1 MPTFSPTRH
10 ITPPIG
16 YLFKFLNK
24 TVDPFARGCDNKRA
38 MVNKNPEIRIE
49 GSGATAARGF
59 LAAGVACG
67 VRYEGRRD
75 LGLLYAEGA
84 GSAAAVVLTTN
95 VVKAAPL
102 LVTREAV
109 EGGNVRAVVVNSGV
123 ANAATGERGLEDA
136 CRMQTLVAAELGLEP
151 EEVAVASTGVIGEHL
166 PMDRVESGIK
176 EAAAS
181 LSSDGSSFAEAILTT
196 DTRTKEAVATVEVG
210 GEVVTVGGVAKG
222 SGMIHP
228 NMATMLAF
236 VTTDAAVEEECL
248 QNALNGAAERTFNRI
263 TVDGDTS
270 PNDMVLLMANGAAVN
285 EPLTQSSTD
294 YPAFEEAVEAVMRE
308 LAREIARDGEGAT
321 KLVEVVVEGAGD
333 EPSAAKL
340 AKAVAGSN
348 LCKAAVY
355 GEDANWGR
363 VLNAMGYSGVPFDP
377 GSVDLYFGP
386 VKVFAKGKPVP
397 HDPTEANATLAGD
410 EVSVTAR
417 LREGTASAT
426 IWGCDLTEEYV
437 RINGSYR
444 S

>member
-1 MPTFSPTRH
+1 MGFS
-10 ITPPIG
+10 
-16 YLFKFLNK
+16 
-24 TVDPFARGCDNKRA
+24 
-38 MVNKNPEIRIE
+38 
-49 GSGATAARGF
+49 
-59 LAAGVACG
+59 AAGVACG

-75 LGLLYAEGA
+75 LGLLFSNEG
-84 GSAAAVVLTTN
+84 GSTASVALTKN
-95 VVKAAPL
+95 LLRAAPL
-102 LVTREAV
+102 LVTGEAV
-109 EGGNVRAVVVNSGV
+109 ESGGVRAVVVNSGI
-123 ANAATGERGLEDA
+123 ANAATGERGLESA
-136 CRMQTLVAAELGLEP
+136 REMQALVAAELGLEP
-151 EEVAVASTGVIGEHL
+151 GEVAVASTGVIGEHL
-166 PMDRVESGIK
+166 PMHRIKAGIK

-181 LSSDGSSFAEAILTT
+181 LSDDGSGFAEAILTT
-196 DTRTKEAVATVEVG
+196 DTRTKEAVAAVEIAG
-210 GEVVTVGGVAKG
+210 KNVTVGGVAKG

-236 VTTDAAVEEECL
+236 VTTDAAVEKECL
-248 QNALNGAAERTFNRI
+248 QSALSEATERTFNRI

-321 KLVEVVVEGAGD
+321 KLVEVIVEGAGD
-333 EPSAAKL
+333 EASAATL
-340 AKAVAGSN
+340 ARAIAGSS

-363 VLNAMGYSGVPFDP
+363 VLNAMGYSGVAFNPER
-377 GSVDLYFGP
+377 VDLYFGP
-386 VKVFAKGKPVP
+386 VKVFAKGEPIP
-397 HDPTEANATLAGD
+397 HDPAEANATLAGD

-417 LREGTASAT
+417 LVEGTASAT
-426 IWGCDLTEEYV
+426 AWGCDLTEEYV